1 MVKVSRLA
9 SVSAIRISLLQS
21 DPDPDSD
28 GLELIGQD
36 IGSILARS
44 FALQG
49 HLHTTDENTSPRRR
63 FFHWL
68 ESRVIAQ
75 RFKADPEAV
84 IAVADSLKK
93 VIEELA
99 TRQYD
104 DQNHDG
110 ANRFLLQ
117 RYFLELPERIQEALE
132 LDPEVMA
139 QLGLTTF
146 ESVIVGSLCF
156 ERTEYLEAAG
166 RVLHGQEGRV
176 NERTLGTEYTLIA
189 TRDSQ
194 TGQRVIEFKNQK
206 GIVVET
212 SHDAMMELLLDD
224 PKARQEWL
232 RLHRLWFDCNT
243 REFEKIAAE
252 ITSTEQ
258 PLKRVEKA
266 RAWLKTSA
274 AVFYIEL
281 EQQLKNT
288 GRFIGDDLL
297 PPSAISLLRHFRLG
311 SLMDDDADFQD
322 CLQLAASNLI
332 AEEGLESA
340 ISRLGCLPVKLP
352 AVCAEACDNLTDGER
367 QQLFEKLATRWAS
380 PVYKL
385 HLVDLVLRYARDNT
399 FCLDLARSTLA
410 ELFDETTGTAHYR
423 LFEAILSFVNDEFG
437 YWSETASW
445 PASVKLAMTWTHTS
459 RLHNI
464 FVAVYRSPD
473 QLTQWFERVQHP
485 IVSAEIL
492 GREPAFW
499 DDVLHPRRV
508 KRRVL
513 LTYGVAVVLADHDAK
528 VTEQLGVRNVILN
541 TGFPEVNGSRSPHI
555 DLLHDSGLARNVLES
570 FFGGNHATVLA
581 SCLGS
586 ELANTLA
593 SSSFQEIVK
602 QAVQNLKAEPCQKS
616 EWAKIGMIVGGLP
629 MYEELLPEFRELL
642 DSLDFGALIASDP
655 ETATIALHVA
665 IDQIVRLTD
674 ENLRSRCR
682 AGLLEIARSQAH
694 DDSYSTHNIAA
705 GLLLDNALKL
715 SIYPG
720 DLRRTSETF
729 AKLVQEIFNSWPRF
743 HYRTHL

>member
-1 MVKVSRLA
+1 
-9 SVSAIRISLLQS
+9 
-21 DPDPDSD
+21 
-28 GLELIGQD
+28 
-36 IGSILARS
+36 
-44 FALQG
+44 
-49 HLHTTDENTSPRRR
+49 
-63 FFHWL
+63 
-68 ESRVIAQ
+68 
-75 RFKADPEAV
+75 
-84 IAVADSLKK
+84 
-93 VIEELA
+93 
-99 TRQYD
+99 
-104 DQNHDG
+104 
-110 ANRFLLQ
+110 
-117 RYFLELPERIQEALE
+117 
-132 LDPEVMA
+132 
-139 QLGLTTF
+139 
-146 ESVIVGSLCF
+146 
-156 ERTEYLEAAG
+156 
-166 RVLHGQEGRV
+166 
-176 NERTLGTEYTLIA
+176 
-189 TRDSQ
+189 
-194 TGQRVIEFKNQK
+194 
-206 GIVVET
+206 
-212 SHDAMMELLLDD
+212 
-224 PKARQEWL
+224 
-232 RLHRLWFDCNT
+232 
-243 REFEKIAAE
+243 
-252 ITSTEQ
+252 
-258 PLKRVEKA
+258 
-266 RAWLKTSA
+266 
-274 AVFYIEL
+274 
-281 EQQLKNT
+281 
-288 GRFIGDDLL
+288 
-297 PPSAISLLRHFRLG
+297 
-311 SLMDDDADFQD
+311 
-322 CLQLAASNLI
+322 
-332 AEEGLESA
+332 
-340 ISRLGCLPVKLP
+340 
-352 AVCAEACDNLTDGER
+352 
-367 QQLFEKLATRWAS
+367 
-380 PVYKL
+380 
-385 HLVDLVLRYARDNT
+385 
-399 FCLDLARSTLA
+399 
-410 ELFDETTGTAHYR
+410 
-423 LFEAILSFVNDEFG
+423 
-437 YWSETASW
+437 
-445 PASVKLAMTWTHTS
+445 MTWTHTS